1 MPKFMVI
8 QTMSPAA
15 LTRERVWQFQEA
27 IQDSSEVIG
36 CQSFYSLA
44 EGKAVSILEA
54 QDQGALAEWFQ
65 RMEMPYQSITPVE
78 LEGYHGMVAADSEEA
93 EEAEDIFAECE
104 WCNAPIY
111 HGNASVEITRHIQQV
126 DSDEITVINAEALLT
141 LCASCGNR
149 LDEEKIGK
157 ALKSLLAAPA
167 AECETN

>member
-78 LEGYHGMVAADSEEA
+78 LEGYHGVIAADAEEA
-93 EEAEDIFAECE
+93 EGAEDIFAECE

-111 HGNASVEITRHIQQV
+111 HGNAAVEITHHIQQV
-126 DSDEITVINAEALLT
+126 DSDAITVIRAEPLLT
-141 LCASCGNR
+141 LCCDCGNQ
-149 LDEEKIGK
+149 LDEAGLGK
-157 ALKSLLAAPA
+157 ALKEPQRWQVARPT
-167 AECETN
+167 E